1 LLSPD
6 NVYSAG
12 KRDGARDPQADISAS
27 VDQIF
32 AFVRRQ
38 WRVAAVC
45 GLVSLVFGFVYIFSA
60 VPLYT
65 AATTVLID
73 RNKSEIVNQ
82 LSAVGSSVDD
92 EASILSQLELLRSD
106 TIAGYVV
113 DRQKLAENDVFLA
126 QDMSLPTRAMNIM
139 RSLAN
144 PASWFA
150 DDEVLDAA
158 ERASRRQAAIAKVIA
173 GTWVERVGR
182 TYVIRIAFVSPE
194 PQLSANIANA
204 IADAYLV
211 DKLNSKYEA
220 TRRASDWLFERIDEL
235 REQARAS
242 DLAVQKFRSDN
253 GLVIAGDRLV
263 SDQQLS
269 ELNTQLVGM
278 RTDTA
283 RAKARL
289 EQITMILESGAA
301 DATVDDVLQSSI
313 SNELRRKYL
322 DASKLESDISRRLG
336 PDHVQAVRLRAEMTE
351 YQALMLEEL
360 RRIAESYRN
369 ELNVAEAREKS
380 MQESV
385 DAARGVSALAG
396 EKQVEL
402 RELQRTA
409 DTYRNLYETFLQRH
423 QEALQQQSFPVT
435 DARIIS
441 QASVPTGA
449 SSPKKKQALIV
460 FLLFGVIT
468 GGAIGAYR
476 ELQDR
481 FFRTAEQVKNL
492 LDVDYLGP
500 VPLIEAS
507 DVAGGESE
515 HKRHI
520 RHLSTL
526 TSFSSDNPRSSY
538 SETLR
543 ATKFAVDLD
552 SPSVSSRV
560 VGIVSS
566 LPGEGKSTFA
576 INFAQLLAAQGPRV
590 LLVDADLRNPG
601 ATRSIARHADMGLL
615 EVINAGLDFKEVAML
630 DPKTKLAFMPTVS
643 WRRLPHSSELLGSQ
657 GMQKFISSAR
667 STFDY
672 VIVDLPP
679 LAPVIDAKVMVPNID
694 SFVYVVEWGKTSR
707 TVVRSNMDA
716 NPDVMQ
722 KCVGAV
728 LSKVDQ
734 KKMRLYSEYG
744 SSDYYAARYR
754 SYYQEGV

>member
-1 LLSPD
+1 MLSPD
-6 NVYSAG
+6 NMYSTA
-12 KRDGARDPQADISAS
+12 KRNGANDPQADISAS

-32 AFVRRQ
+32 SFIRRQ
-38 WRVAAVC
+38 WRIAAAC
-45 GLVSLVFGFVYIFSA
+45 GLVSLVLGFVYIFSA
-60 VPLYT
+60 VPMYT

-82 LSAVGSSVDD
+82 LSAIGSSVDD

-106 TIAGYVV
+106 IIAGYVV
-113 DRQKLAENDVFLA
+113 DKQRLAENDVFLA
-126 QDMSLPTRAMNIM
+126 QDVSFPTRVLSALRVI
-139 RSLAN
+139 AD

-173 GTWVERVGR
+173 ATGVQRVGR
-182 TYVIRIAFVSPE
+182 TYVIRITFVSPD
-194 PQLSANIANA
+194 PQFSAEIANA

-211 DKLNSKYEA
+211 DKLNSRYEA
-220 TRRASDWLFERIDEL
+220 TRRASDWLLERIDEL

-283 RAKARL
+283 RARARL
-289 EQITMILESGAA
+289 EQITKILDSGAT

-322 DASKLESDISRRLG
+322 DASKLESEISRRLG
-336 PDHVQAVRLRAEMTE
+336 PDHVQAARLRAEMQE
-351 YQALMLEEL
+351 YQGLMLQEL

-435 DARIIS
+435 DARVMS
-441 QASVPTGA
+441 RASVPTGP
-449 SSPKKKQALIV
+449 SSPKKRQALV
-460 FLLFGVIT
+460 MFLLLGVMT

-481 FFRTAEQVKNL
+481 FFRTAEQVKKL

-500 VPLIEAS
+500 VPLIEA
-507 DVAGGESE
+507 ANLFGGEGE

-538 SETLR
+538 AETLR
-543 ATKFAVDLD
+543 AAKFAVDLD
-552 SPSVSSRV
+552 SPAHNSKV
-560 VGIVSS
+560 VGVVSS

-576 INFAQLLAAQGPRV
+576 INFAQLLAAQGARV

-601 ATRSIARHADMGLL
+601 ATRSIARHADAGLL
-615 EVINAGLDFKEVAML
+615 EVITEGRDFKELVML
-630 DPKTKLAFMPTVS
+630 DPKSKLAFIPTVS
-643 WRRLPHSSELLGSQ
+643 WRRLPHSSELLRSE
-657 GMQKFISSAR
+657 GMQEFISSAR
-667 STFDY
+667 TKFDY
-672 VIVDLPP
+672 VVVDLPP
-679 LAPVIDAKVMVPNID
+679 LAPVIDAKVMVPSID
-694 SFVYVVEWGKTSR
+694 SFVYVIEWGKTSR
-707 TVVRSNMDA
+707 TVVRNTMDA
-716 NPDVMQ
+716 NADVMQ
-722 KCVGAV
+722 KCVGVV

-734 KKMRLYSEYG
+734 KKMKLYSEYG
-744 SSDYYAARYR
+744 SSEYYATRYR
-754 SYYQEGV
+754 SYYQEGA